1 MNSERGAVAVELP
14 AAIGLLLVPLALLVI
29 TIPTWPERQTVARS
43 AASEAARTA
52 VLASSWEEGTDAGD
66 EIVAL
71 AAQNY
76 GLDPADLTVSWE
88 GAFGRGESITATVTV
103 RMPALVV
110 PGLTT
115 VDPWTWSASHTER
128 VDDYRSLP

>member
-14 AAIGLLLVPLALLVI
+14 AAIGLLLLPLALLVI

-52 VLASSWEEGTDAGD
+52 VLASSWEEGIDAGAD
-66 EIVAL
+66 VVAL

-76 GLDPADLTVSWE
+76 GLDQADLTVSWE

-128 VDDYRSLP
+128 VDDYRSLS

>member
-1 MNSERGAVAVELP
+1 MRSESGAVAIELP
-14 AAIGLLLVPLALLVI
+14 AAIGLLLLPLALLVI

-52 VLASSWEEGTDAGD
+52 VLASSWEEGIDAGAD
-66 EIVAL
+66 VVAL

>member
-1 MNSERGAVAVELP
+1 MKDERGAVAVELP

-29 TIPTWPERQTVARS
+29 TVPSWPERQTVARS

-52 VLASSWEEGTDAGD
+52 VLAGSWQEGIDAGT
-66 EIVAL
+66 EVVAL

-76 GLDPADLTVSWE
+76 NLAPADLTVSWE
-88 GAFGRGESITATVTV
+88 GAFARGESITATVTV

-115 VDPWTWSASHTER
+115 VDPWTWSTSHTER